1 MKNKLLAL
9 LAVALIGAA
18 SCSREKEKED
28 LIGPVA
34 PIPEKEVQYGY
45 LNIELQEL
53 PQSIT
58 FRSIHIFKEDTC
70 RVKEST
76 TYYPDK
82 DGKVSI
88 KLAEGNYR
96 AILPFRR
103 GYNYVCH
110 DYHSFKIK
118 ANETVE
124 FKYALEVRRDTIK

>member
-28 LIGPVA
+28 LIGPVP

-45 LNIELQEL
+45 LDIELQGL
-53 PQSIT
+53 PESIT
-58 FRSIHIFKEDTC
+58 FRSIHIFKDDTC
-70 RVKEST
+70 SHKEGT
-76 TYYPDK
+76 TYYPNMY
-82 DGKVSI
+82 GKVSI
-88 KLAEGNYR
+88 KLAEGDYK
-96 AILPFRR
+96 ALLPFRR

-118 ANETVE
+118 ANETVV
-124 FKYALEVRRDTIK
+124 FKDALEVRRDTIK